1 MLKTLR
7 AYQFS
12 IILLSALV
20 LGGMLGLLLPEWA
33 IKLKPIGQIFLN
45 LLFMI
50 IVPLVAV
57 SVMSSIA
64 RMTDLKKLGAILV
77 SIMTVSI
84 VMAIIPSI
92 GIVLLALAYDPAQG
106 VTLDLAN
113 TVDAASGSM
122 DFVSLLTTND
132 FVGLLSKSNIL
143 ALIIM
148 SVISGIAI
156 GQSGE
161 DGLRVGRMLDSL
173 NTVIMKVI
181 SILMYVAPIGL
192 GAYFAAT
199 MASQDAE
206 LMGTFARAVGLFF
219 VATFFYL
226 TLGSTLY
233 AWIGGGNQGV
243 KRFWQHM
250 LEPAVTALGTS
261 SSLAT
266 LPVTIRSASK
276 MGLNEQI
283 AEISLPLLVNLNK
296 GGAAMITALKI
307 VFIYS
312 LLGLDFTTDVFMI
325 TILISVLSAFVIG
338 GVPGGA
344 FLGEIFIVTTLGLP
358 MEVIPI
364 LVVLGAITD
373 AASTVINV
381 VHDLTATQIIERVN
395 GKHYRAVQ
403 ASPRDANESDQS
415 SGGIS
420 LS

>member
-1 MLKTLR
+1 MFKSLR
-7 AYQFS
+7 AYRSS
-12 IILLSALV
+12 IILLSALL
-20 LGGMLGLLLPEWA
+20 LGGLLGGLVPELA

-64 RMTDLKKLGAILV
+64 HMTDLKKLGAILV
-77 SIMTVSI
+77 SIMAVSI
-84 VMAIIPSI
+84 VMAIIPSV
-92 GIVLLALAYDPAQG
+92 GVVLLALAYDPAQG

-148 SVISGIAI
+148 SVIGGVAI

-161 DGLRVGRMLDSL
+161 DGVRVGRMLDSL

-181 SILMYVAPIGL
+181 SILMHAAPIGL

-199 MASQDAE
+199 MASQDTE

-219 VATFFYL
+219 VAMALYL

-233 AWIGGGNQGV
+233 AWIGGGVQGV
-243 KRFWQHM
+243 RRFWQHM

-266 LPVTIRSASK
+266 LPVTIRSAAK

-296 GGAAMITALKI
+296 GGAAAITALKI

-312 LLGLDFTTDVFMI
+312 LLGLDFTTDVFML

-364 LVVLGAITD
+364 LVVIGAITD

-381 VHDLTATQIIERVN
+381 VHDLTATQIIERIN
-395 GKHYRAVQ
+395 GKHYARLT
-403 ASPRDANESDQS
+403 PDNER
-415 SGGIS
+415 
-420 LS
+420 LE

>member
-1 MLKTLR
+1 MWNTLR
-7 AYQFS
+7 AYQSS
-12 IILLSALV
+12 IILLSALM
-20 LGGMLGLLLPEWA
+20 LGGALGLWLPEFA
-33 IKLKPIGQIFLN
+33 IELKPIGQIFLN

-64 RMTDLKKLGAILV
+64 RMTDLKKLGAILISIMAV
-77 SIMTVSI
+77 SIM
-84 VMAIIPSI
+84 MALIPAVGII
-92 GIVLLALAYDPAQG
+92 LLASAFDPAQG
-106 VTLDLAN
+106 VTLELAETIDN
-113 TVDAASGSM
+113 AGGSM

-161 DGLRVGRMLDSL
+161 DGRKVADLLDSL
-173 NTVIMKVI
+173 NTVIMKI
-181 SILMYVAPIGL
+181 IAILMHAAPIGL

-219 VATFFYL
+219 LATALYL
-226 TLGSTLY
+226 TIGSTFY
-233 AWIGGGNQGV
+233 AWLGGGVDGV
-243 KRFWQHM
+243 KRFWQNM

-266 LPVTIRSASK
+266 LPVTIRSANK

-283 AEISLPLLVNLNK
+283 SEISLPLLVNLNK

-312 LLGLDFTTDVFMI
+312 LLGLDFSADIFMI
-325 TILISVLSAFVIG
+325 TVLISVLSAFIIG

-358 MEVIPI
+358 LEAIPI

-381 VHDLTATQIIERVN
+381 VHDLTATQIIERLN
-395 GKHYRAVQ
+395 GKHYLKQ
-403 ASPRDANESDQS
+403 AQ
-415 SGGIS
+415 
-420 LS
+420 

>member
-1 MLKTLR
+1 MWNALG
-7 AYQFS
+7 AYRSS
-12 IILLSALV
+12 IILLLALILGGV
-20 LGGMLGLLLPEWA
+20 LGFGLPDFALS
-33 IKLKPIGQIFLN
+33 LKPIGQIFLN

-50 IVPLVAV
+50 IVPLVAI

-77 SIMTVSI
+77 SIMVVSI
-84 VMAIIPSI
+84 LMAIIPAV
-92 GIVLLALAYDPAQG
+92 GITLLALSFDPAQG
-106 VTLDLAN
+106 VTLDLAESVEN
-113 TVDAASGSM
+113 TGASM

-148 SVISGIAI
+148 SVIAGIAI

-161 DGLRVGRMLDSL
+161 DGRKVADLLDSL
-173 NTVIMKVI
+173 NTVIMKII
-181 SILMYVAPIGL
+181 SLLMTIAPIGL

-199 MASQDAE
+199 MASQDTE
-206 LMGTFARAVGLFF
+206 LVITFARAVGLYL
-219 VATFFYL
+219 VATVVYL
-226 TLGSTLY
+226 TLGSSIY
-233 AWIGGGNQGV
+233 AWLGGGWLGV
-243 KRFWQHM
+243 KRFWACM
-250 LEPAVTALGTS
+250 LEPAITALGTS

-266 LPVTIRSASK
+266 LPVTIRCAAK
-276 MGLNEQI
+276 MQLNEQI

-312 LLGLDFTTDVFMI
+312 LLGLDFNVDIFML
-325 TILISVLSAFVIG
+325 TILISVLSAFIIG

-358 MEVIPI
+358 LEVIPI

-373 AASTVINV
+373 AASTVVNV
-381 VHDLTATQIIERVN
+381 VHDLNATQIIQRIN
-395 GKHYRAVQ
+395 GRHYAK
-403 ASPRDANESDQS
+403 PES
-415 SGGIS
+415 IENH
-420 LS
+420 

>member
-1 MLKTLR
+1 MFSSLR
-7 AYQFS
+7 AYRSS
-12 IILLSALV
+12 IILLGALL
-20 LGGMLGLLLPEWA
+20 LGGLFGGLVPELA

-64 RMTDLKKLGAILV
+64 HMTDLKKLGAILV
-77 SIMTVSI
+77 SIMLVSI
-84 VMAIIPSI
+84 VMAIIPAV
-92 GIVLLALAYDPAQG
+92 GVVLLALAYDPAQG

-113 TVDAASGSM
+113 TVDAASGGM

-148 SVISGIAI
+148 SVIGGVAI

-161 DGLRVGRMLDSL
+161 DGQRVGRMLDSL

-181 SILMYVAPIGL
+181 SLLMYVAPIGL

-199 MASQDAE
+199 MASQDTE

-219 VATFFYL
+219 VAMALYI

-233 AWIGGGNQGV
+233 AWIGGGLKGV
-243 KRFWQHM
+243 KQFWQHM

-266 LPVTIRSASK
+266 LPVTIRSAAK

-296 GGAAMITALKI
+296 GGAAAITALKI

-312 LLGLDFTTDVFMI
+312 LLGLDFTPDVFML
-325 TILISVLSAFVIG
+325 TILISVLSAFIIG

-364 LVVLGAITD
+364 LVVIGAITD

-381 VHDLTATQIIERVN
+381 VHDLTATQIIQRIN
-395 GKHYRAVQ
+395 GKHYVPKILDSELSEAINK
-403 ASPRDANESDQS
+403 AN
-415 SGGIS
+415 
-420 LS
+420 

>member
-1 MLKTLR
+1 MWNTLQ
-7 AYQFS
+7 AYRSS
-12 IILLSALV
+12 IILLSALL
-20 LGGMLGLLLPEWA
+20 LGGLLGTALPEFA

-64 RMTDLKKLGAILV
+64 KMTDLKRLGSILA
-77 SIMTVSI
+77 SIMAVSV
-84 VMAIIPSI
+84 VMAMVPAI

-106 VTLDLAN
+106 VTLELAE
-113 TVDAASGSM
+113 TVEAAGSM

-161 DGLRVGRMLDSL
+161 DGRKVSALLDSL
-173 NTVIMKVI
+173 NTVIMKI
-181 SILMYVAPIGL
+181 IAILMHVAPIGL

-206 LMGTFARAVGLFF
+206 LMGTFARAVGLFL
-219 VATFFYL
+219 VATVVYL

-233 AWIGGGNQGV
+233 AWVGGGLAGV
-243 KRFWQHM
+243 KRFWQNM

-266 LPVTIRSASK
+266 LPVNIRAAAK
-276 MGLNEQI
+276 MDLNEQI

-312 LLGLDFTTDVFMI
+312 LLGMVFTSDVFML

-358 MEVIPI
+358 LEVIPI

-381 VHDLTATQIIERVN
+381 VHDLTATQIIQRIN
-395 GKHYRAVQ
+395 GKHYQ
-403 ASPRDANESDQS
+403 AAANTAE
-415 SGGIS
+415 
-420 LS
+420 

>member
-1 MLKTLR
+1 MLSSLR
-7 AYQFS
+7 AYRSS
-12 IILLSALV
+12 IILLSALL
-20 LGGMLGLLLPEWA
+20 LGGLFGGLFPEWA

-64 RMTDLKKLGAILV
+64 HMTDLKKLGAILV
-77 SIMTVSI
+77 SIMAVSI
-84 VMAIIPSI
+84 VMAIIPSV
-92 GIVLLALAYDPAQG
+92 GVVLLALAYDPAQG

-113 TVDAASGSM
+113 TVDSASGSM

-148 SVISGIAI
+148 SVIGGVAI

-161 DGLRVGRMLDSL
+161 DGQRVGRMLDSL

-199 MASQDAE
+199 MASQDTE

-219 VATFFYL
+219 VAMAIYL

-233 AWIGGGNQGV
+233 AWIGGGAQGV

-266 LPVTIRSASK
+266 LPVTIRSAAK

-296 GGAAMITALKI
+296 GGAAAITALKI

-312 LLGLDFTTDVFMI
+312 LLGLDFTTDVFML
-325 TILISVLSAFVIG
+325 TILISVLSAFIIG

-364 LVVLGAITD
+364 LVVIGAITD
-373 AASTVINV
+373 AASTVVNV
-381 VHDLTATQIIERVN
+381 VHDLTATQIIERIN
-395 GKHYRAVQ
+395 GKHYIVAT
-403 ASPRDANESDQS
+403 PESRLQE
-415 SGGIS
+415 
-420 LS
+420 

>member
-1 MLKTLR
+1 MWNTLQ
-7 AYQFS
+7 AYRSS
-12 IILLSALV
+12 IILLSALL
-20 LGGMLGLLLPEWA
+20 LGGLLGTALPEFA

-64 RMTDLKKLGAILV
+64 KMTDLKRLGSILA
-77 SIMTVSI
+77 SIMAVSV
-84 VMAIIPSI
+84 VMAMVPAI

-106 VTLDLAN
+106 VTLELAE
-113 TVDAASGSM
+113 TVEAAGSM

-161 DGLRVGRMLDSL
+161 DGRKVSALLDSL
-173 NTVIMKVI
+173 NTVIMKI
-181 SILMYVAPIGL
+181 IAILMYVAPIGL

-206 LMGTFARAVGLFF
+206 LMGTFARAVGLFL
-219 VATFFYL
+219 VATVVYL

-233 AWIGGGNQGV
+233 AWGGGGLAGV
-243 KRFWQHM
+243 KRFWQNM

-266 LPVTIRSASK
+266 LPVNIRAAAK
-276 MGLNEQI
+276 MDLNEQI

-312 LLGLDFTTDVFMI
+312 LLGMEFTSDVFML

-358 MEVIPI
+358 LEVIPI

-381 VHDLTATQIIERVN
+381 VHDLTATQIIQRIN
-395 GKHYRAVQ
+395 GKHYQ
-403 ASPRDANESDQS
+403 ATTNTAE
-415 SGGIS
+415 
-420 LS
+420 